1 MGNYLNT
8 MAPKRKPKP
17 EAKKAKPEPKRSAKK
32 AAPVKKPAQ
41 KKRKVEMKAADP
53 KEFAEVLQDICKVL
67 MLCSRT
73 RFSDKAEMAE
83 TYQIVKTEDFT
94 AAKPVL
100 DLLPVAARAPLM
112 QLAMIYTEQFEE

>member
-1 MGNYLNT
+1 MGAPIQT
-8 MAPKRKPKP
+8 MAPKRKAKP

-32 AAPVKKPAQ
+32 AAPVKKPAK
-41 KKRKVEMKAADP
+41 KKRLEKKAADP

-112 QLAMIYTEQFEE
+112 QL